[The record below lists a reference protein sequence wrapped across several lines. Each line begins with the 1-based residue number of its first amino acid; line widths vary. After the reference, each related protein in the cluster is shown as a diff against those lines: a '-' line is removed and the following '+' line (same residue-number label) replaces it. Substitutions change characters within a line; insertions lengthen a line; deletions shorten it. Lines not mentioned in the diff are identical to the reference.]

1 MRSIN
6 HAHRA
11 AAVLAVVV
19 ALTAGLAGT
28 AQAAKGNKGGKPGTG
43 STTTT
48 TTTTTTPTASG
59 IKSIHDSVCPAVS
72 DYVPCAEL
80 AVTVSNLGATGWTA
94 SSGPANG
101 TTSYNSYYTLSSS
114 SWAQTVSHEVG
125 GHHDAWRELVA
136 KVGTGQAWTD
146 YYDLDYFGEIWA
158 EARYKAVKGTVRDF
172 TRSEGKELYLDC
184 VGPVRHGYPGN
195 YLTNRG
201 IASGDPQ
208 RTFCSGADTV
218 MSDALTKVRP
228 S

>member
-19 ALTAGLAGT
+19 ALSAGVAGT
-28 AQAAKGNKGGKPGTG
+28 AQAAKGGKGGKPGSG

-48 TTTTTTPTASG
+48 TTTTTASG
-59 IKSIHDSVCPAVS
+59 IKSIHDTTCDAVS
-72 DYVPCAEL
+72 EYVPCTGL
-80 AVTVSNLGATGWTA
+80 SVTVSNFGATGWTA

-101 TTSYNSYYTLSSS
+101 TVSYNSYYSLSSA

-125 GHHDAWRELVA
+125 GHHDAWREIVA
-136 KVGTGQAWTD
+136 KVGSSQAWTD
-146 YYDLDYFGEIWA
+146 YYDLDYFGELWA
-158 EARYKAVKGTVRDF
+158 EARYKAVKGTSRDF
-172 TRSEGKELYLDC
+172 TRNEGKELYLDC
-184 VGPVRHGYPGN
+184 VGPVAHGYSGN

-201 IASGDPQ
+201 ISSGDPQ

-218 MSDALTKVRP
+218 MNDALTKVRP
-228 S
+228 N